1 MQMTLF
7 FLSLPEFHCCYHRDV
22 SERNEQFLLRKIT
35 RQTVRWW
42 IMASDRQEHLSAGY
56 LMEFWWSRWPNG
68 AWERWKIS
76 WIIFLTAC
84 YISCKQQPWFVRNCV
99 ETIKYPF
106 LGSIFFFFFFYD
118 LKKLFTEGRGGERGL
133 GVTSWNP
140 RDQQEAAQESK
151 KMYIAL
157 NVLLTCCETRHLKL
171 QQRRGRR
178 GHWETP
184 TCKCITNHC
193 RGKKKNAVI

>member
-35 RQTVRWW
+35 HQTVRWW
-42 IMASDRQEHLSAGY
+42 IMASDWQEHLSAGY
-56 LMEFWWSRWPNG
+56 LMEFWWSWWPNG

-106 LGSIFFFFFFYD
+106 LGSIFFFCIWKCQNTT
-118 LKKLFTEGRGGERGL
+118 LKNCLLKVEVVNAVWGSPAEIPE
-133 GVTSWNP
+133 TS
-140 RDQQEAAQESK
+140 RKQLRK
-151 KMYIAL
+151 
-157 NVLLTCCETRHLKL
+157 VR
-171 QQRRGRR
+171 
-178 GHWETP
+178 
-184 TCKCITNHC
+184 KCISL
-193 RGKKKNAVI
+193 